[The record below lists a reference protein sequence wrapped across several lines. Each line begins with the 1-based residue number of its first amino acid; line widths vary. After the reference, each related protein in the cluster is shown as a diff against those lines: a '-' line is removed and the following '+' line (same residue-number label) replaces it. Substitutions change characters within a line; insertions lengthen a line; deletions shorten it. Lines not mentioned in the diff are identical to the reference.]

1 MNDWGYVIS
10 AIAIMGLVTFG
21 LRAAPFLAAKW
32 LQQHTLVLR
41 LGRFLPLAIMVLL
54 TVHTLAG
61 NAQSHTNGPWPEL
74 AAGCTVVVAQLWRKH
89 ALLSIVLGVFVYV
102 AFRNQWVPLA

>member
-21 LRAAPFLAAKW
+21 LRAAPFLATKW

-41 LGRFLPLAIMVLL
+41 LGRFLSLAIMVLL

-61 NAQSHTNGPWPEL
+61 NAQSHAYGPWHEL
-74 AAGCTVVVAQLWRKH
+74 AAGFTMVDTKLWHRQ
-89 ALLSIVLGVFVYV
+89 ALLSIVLSKLVYV
-102 AFRNQWVPLA
+102 AFRNQWVKLA